1 MRPIELLIR
10 KLEARDA
17 LTNAEQAALTAAAD
31 GEETY
36 DAGEDV
42 VREGNRERVSRLL
55 ADGIVARTKSLADG
69 RRQITA
75 LHIPGDFVDLHSFL
89 LKRMDHDI
97 VGLTPVKFV
106 LFPHPGLK
114 QLTETYPHLTRMLWL
129 STLMDA
135 AIHRAW
141 IVSSGRMTSIE
152 QIGSLF
158 CELYVRYDILGLV
171 RDGAYP
177 LRITQEQLA
186 DCCGLSPVHVNR
198 VVQGLRDLNLV
209 KWRSG
214 SLTILDFEGLAAMSQ
229 FNPSYLILNREP
241 R

>member
-17 LTNAEQAALTAAAD
+17 LTTAEKAALTAAAE

-36 DAGEDV
+36 GSGEDIV
-42 VREGNRERVSRLL
+42 VEGHRERVSRLL
-55 ADGIVARTKSLADG
+55 ADGMVARAKHLADG

-75 LHIPGDFVDLHSFL
+75 LHIPGDFVDLHSLL
-89 LKRMDHDI
+89 LKRLDHD
-97 VGLTPVKFV
+97 VVSLTPVRFV
-106 LFPHPGLK
+106 IFPHKALK
-114 QLTETYPHLTRMLWL
+114 TLTDAYPHLTRMLWL

-141 IVSSGRMTSIE
+141 IVTSGRMTSIE

-158 CELYVRYDILGLV
+158 CELHVRFDIVGLL
-171 RDGAYP
+171 RNGAYP

-214 SLTILDFEGLAAMSQ
+214 ILTVLDYDGLAAMAQ
-229 FNPSYLILNREP
+229 FNPSYLVLNREP

>member
-1 MRPIELLIR
+1 MRPVERLIR
-10 KLEARDA
+10 KLEARDP
-17 LTNAEQAALTAAAD
+17 LTAAEKAALTAAAE

-42 VREGNRERVSRLL
+42 ILEGRRQSLSRLL
-55 ADGIVARTKSLADG
+55 ADGMIARAKTLPDG

-89 LKRMDHDI
+89 LKRLDHD
-97 VGLTPVKFV
+97 VVSLTPSRFV
-106 LFPHPGLK
+106 TFPHAALK
-114 QLTETYPHLTRMLWL
+114 QLTEAYPHLTRMLWL
-129 STLMDA
+129 STVMDA

-158 CELYVRYDILGLV
+158 CELHVRFDIVGLV
-171 RDGAYP
+171 RNGAYP

-198 VVQGLRDLNLV
+198 VVQNLRDLNLV

-214 SLTILDFEGLAAMSQ
+214 SLWVLDFEALAALSL
-229 FNPSYLILNREP
+229 FNPDYLVLNREP